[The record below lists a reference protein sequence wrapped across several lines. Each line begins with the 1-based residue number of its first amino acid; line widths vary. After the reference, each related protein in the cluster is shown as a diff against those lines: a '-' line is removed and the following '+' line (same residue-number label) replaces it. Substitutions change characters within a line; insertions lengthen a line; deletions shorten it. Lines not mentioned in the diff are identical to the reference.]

1 MEKLSESHKGIKPPS
16 RKGVLHTEETK
27 NKMREAHRNR
37 ILWNKGKY
45 YSEDLKRKLSEAQ
58 KKVWSDPKH
67 KKKMSEA
74 HKGKPSPMKGK
85 KIGKPA
91 WNRGISPS
99 PEIRKKMS
107 KAKKGK
113 PSWNK
118 GKTGIY
124 SHEQIQRMRDSH
136 KGQVAWNKG
145 LSKGTDE
152 RVRKYALSI
161 SGENNRNYGKTSWNK
176 GKKMGKPSWMKGK
189 THTEEARRKIS
200 LAGKGRKLSEEHKK
214 RLIESLIGRKVSEE
228 TKRKIRE
235 ANRGKEVSKETRK
248 KIGLAGK
255 GRPAWNRGISPS
267 EEVKMKRMITIKN
280 KWSSNPELK
289 ERQSQISRATLLR
302 LYESGNFPKQTNTMP
317 ERKIKAELIKR
328 GYQEEI
334 NFIHQ
339 YKFMNKFMCD
349 FVFPRQKIVVEV
361 DGDFWHSNP
370 KKYPDQT
377 KLHPHQIKGM
387 GKDKAKNAYIMKA
400 DGGSWTLLRFWESE
414 IYDNVAKCVD
424 RIEKVLRNKAIA

>member
-200 LAGKGRKLSEEHKK
+200 LAGKGRKL
-214 RLIESLIGRKVSEE
+214 
-228 TKRKIRE
+228 
-235 ANRGKEVSKETRK
+235 
-248 KIGLAGK
+248 
-255 GRPAWNRGISPS
+255 
-267 EEVKMKRMITIKN
+267 
-280 KWSSNPELK
+280 LK